1 MSNNDSFIDEVTEE
15 VRRDKLFALFR
26 RYGWIG
32 IVAILGI
39 VGASAFSEWRKAQA
53 EARAQAFGDQII
65 AALTTE
71 DAAKRGPALAAV
83 PADAGGQT
91 AVLRLLEAA
100 DAQAQSDP
108 AAAAKALASIAGDA
122 TLPESYRQIA
132 SLKWAAID
140 PDMDAAAR
148 DAMLADLAKPGAPF
162 RPLAMEQQALVL
174 AAAGRTDEA
183 VAAFRAILQ
192 EPTVTAG
199 LRRRARE
206 VIVAL
211 GGDPDAKE

>member
-53 EARAQAFGDQII
+53 EARAQAFGDRII
-65 AALTTE
+65 TALTTE
-71 DAAKRGPALAAV
+71 DAAQRGTALAAV
-83 PADAGGQT
+83 PAETKGQA

-100 DAQAQSDP
+100 ESQAQKDP
-108 AAAAKALASIAGDA
+108 AAAAKALAAIAKDD

-132 SLKWAAID
+132 TLKWIAMDPAI
-140 PDMDAAAR
+140 DAAAR
-148 DAMLADLAKPGAPF
+148 DSMLADLARPGAPF

-174 AAAGRTDEA
+174 AADGKTDEA
-183 VAAFRAILQ
+183 LAAFRAILQ